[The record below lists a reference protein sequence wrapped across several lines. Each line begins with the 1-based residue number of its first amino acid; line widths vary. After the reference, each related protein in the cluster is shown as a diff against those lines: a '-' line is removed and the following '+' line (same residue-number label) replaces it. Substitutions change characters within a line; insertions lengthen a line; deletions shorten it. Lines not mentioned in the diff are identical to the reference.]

1 MADFD
6 YKKMRDYVSA
16 DPEVTK
22 LREKRTTSY
31 KKIDSLKESARKNI
45 EKMHQNHQIVHEPGS
60 GVSVWAET
68 LSGCSHGLH
77 EPPGTPPDP

>member
-22 LREKRTTSY
+22 LREKRTLSY
-31 KKIDSLKESARKNI
+31 KRIETLKQSARENIRKNARLVFS
-45 EKMHQNHQIVHEPGS
+45 KK
-60 GVSVWAET
+60 
-68 LSGCSHGLH
+68 CSNAK
-77 EPPGTPPDP
+77 TSI

>member
-22 LREKRTTSY
+22 LREKRCLSY
-31 KKIDSLKESARKNI
+31 KKIDSLKEFSNEIRKEIKERRVTN
-45 EKMHQNHQIVHEPGS
+45 
-60 GVSVWAET
+60 
-68 LSGCSHGLH
+68 
-77 EPPGTPPDP
+77 

>member
-22 LREKRTTSY
+22 LREKRTLSY

-45 EKMHQNHQIVHEPGS
+45 EKMHLLCAKG
-60 GVSVWAET
+60 
-68 LSGCSHGLH
+68 
-77 EPPGTPPDP
+77 

>member
-22 LREKRTTSY
+22 LREKRTTNYIKFS
-31 KKIDSLKESARKNI
+31 
-45 EKMHQNHQIVHEPGS
+45 
-60 GVSVWAET
+60 SVQRN
-68 LSGCSHGLH
+68 
-77 EPPGTPPDP
+77 

>member
-16 DPEVTK
+16 DPEVSK
-22 LREKRTTSY
+22 LREKRTLSY

-45 EKMHQNHQIVHEPGS
+45 E
-60 GVSVWAET
+60 T
-68 LSGCSHGLH
+68 LKKHFFFVLSWCEFHLAISSQAAT
-77 EPPGTPPDP
+77 TPALQSATVMS